1 MPDTSLHPLSQLFE
15 KQTVSPG
22 IQALRL
28 LGDILDRGTFVIRA
42 GESAPMGTPQ
52 GRGGGSG
59 CGQLSFSLSLD
70 LLTEGESDKGFS
82 TETKEELLGL
92 RARLA
97 IMEVPPNEE
106 IRWTKDRG
114 HGVQAAVEGLNRQL
128 QV

>member
-1 MPDTSLHPLSQLFE
+1 M

-28 LGDILDRGTFVIRA
+28 LGDILDRGIFVIRA
-42 GESAPMGTPQ
+42 GESILVGAPRGI
-52 GRGGGSG
+52 GGGGG

-70 LLTEGESDKGFS
+70 LQAEGESDELLNTKK
-82 TETKEELLGL
+82 TEEELLGL

-97 IMEVPPNEE
+97 IMEVPQDEE

-114 HGVQAAVEGLNRQL
+114 HGVQAAVEGLNHRL